1 MKESYVEGLAS
12 YGGPESCVH
21 IRKGV
26 GEALTGVRAGRVL
39 SREIHAPRRELR
51 ADRGAEAVELRRRP
65 HRACRIGEAGMDPA
79 RSETPSRRGNISHG
93 NREIPHPAAAAR
105 ESYAAARIEK
115 PKGVQR

>member
-1 MKESYVEGLAS
+1 MKESYVESLAS

-21 IRKGV
+21 IRKSV

-39 SREIHAPRRELR
+39 SRVIHAPRGKLR
-51 ADRGAEAVELRRRP
+51 VVRGAEVVETHRRP

-93 NREIPHPAAAAR
+93 NREIPRPAAATR
-105 ESYAAARIEK
+105 ESLAAVRIVK
-115 PKGVQR
+115 PSGVRR